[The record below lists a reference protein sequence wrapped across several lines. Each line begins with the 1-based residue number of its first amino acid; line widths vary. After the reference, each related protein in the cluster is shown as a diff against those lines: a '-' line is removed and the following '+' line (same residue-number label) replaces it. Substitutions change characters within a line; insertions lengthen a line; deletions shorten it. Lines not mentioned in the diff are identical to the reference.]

1 MNNIIKKIPDAATGK
16 TAMVKG
22 RAFIGEH
29 ETDVVCV
36 KSESGTL
43 RETLEILSD
52 TCINLTKEGKA
63 PYAYS
68 TFELDGVRYGLSVS
82 LHYDEGKIYSMSD
95 FFCPDATPDKD
106 FMESARNYVYS
117 YIANRG
123 LVYAKSFVSKVKRN
137 GVSVRDVIDST
148 EYLYYNTAA

>member
-63 PYAYS
+63 PYAY
-68 TFELDGVRYGLSVS
+68 TNIGLDGVRYGLSLS
-82 LHYDEGKIYSMSD
+82 LHHFEGEVYGAAL
-95 FFCPDATPDKD
+95 FYCPNSSPNED
-106 FMESARNYVYS
+106 FMESSARYVNS
-117 YIANRG
+117 YIAKRG
-123 LVYAKSFVSKVKRN
+123 LKNAKSFAQKVKRN
-137 GVSVRDVIDST
+137 AISIESVKNST
-148 EYLYYNTAA
+148 EYSYYNTVA